1 MTQRSDIQNG
11 LFEDHYKAIVRVV
24 MCHDNVHRKN
34 PGFGKQSLKRSG
46 FSKCMTE
53 ILRLLPSSC
62 KTQIL
67 GDLKIAD
74 LTEDVFINNFVASSC
89 QFYVNYHDDK
99 MCTVEFTAKF
109 ESDIKSIL
117 GLPDHLLSALHL
129 EVLTPVGSVQV

>member
-1 MTQRSDIQNG
+1 MTQRSDIPNG
-11 LFEDHYKAIVRVV
+11 LFEDHYKTIVRVV

-46 FSKCMTE
+46 FSRFMTD
-53 ILRLLPSSC
+53 LLNLLPESC
-62 KTQIL
+62 AAQIL
-67 GDLKIAD
+67 GDLKID
-74 LTEDVFINNFVASSC
+74 SLTEEAFIDSFVSTSC

-99 MCTVEFTAKF
+99 LCTVEFTAKF

-117 GLPDHLLSALHL
+117 SLPDHLLSVLHL